1 MTANAPI
8 DTHARLLHRAM
19 TCPRIQKRLC
29 KMPDRAPIL
38 VVLVEGKERVSRLTE
53 RDAEPALK
61 AAALAGL
68 RVAWIEDV
76 AARTVPEA
84 PPQRD
89 IFGHGNG
96 NYGVA
101 RMPERRGTGG
111 V

>member
-1 MTANAPI
+1 VQWHTPESKYGS
-8 DTHARLLHRAM
+8 ARCL
-19 TCPRIQKRLC
+19 TEP
-29 KMPDRAPIL
+29 PIL
-38 VVLVEGKERVSRLTE
+38 VVFGGARSVPRLTE

-61 AAALAGL
+61 AATLLGL
-68 RVAWIEDV
+68 RVASIEDV

-101 RMPERRGTGG
+101 RMPERRGTEGSDDR
-111 V
+111 